1 MSGGNGGSGGMHAY
15 GGDSEVRFARLYE
28 RCDGPLRDYC
38 RRRVDADAVDDV
50 VADTFLTAWR
60 CLDQVPEGDAALLW
74 MYGVAYRAIGHQWR
88 SSARRRRLHDRLRV
102 LDPRPVSGVDELVGV
117 SDERLVLVTLD
128 RLGSTDAEV
137 LRLVAWEQLS
147 LAEVAAVLA
156 IEPSATRQR
165 LHRARRNFAH
175 LYRRLQSDATLRPA
189 VATGGVR

>member
-1 MSGGNGGSGGMHAY
+1 MHAH
-15 GGDSEVRFARLYE
+15 GDDGEVRFARLYE
-28 RCDGPLRDYC
+28 RCEGPLRDYC
-38 RRRVDADAVDDV
+38 RRRVAAEAADDV

-60 CLDQVPEGDAALLW
+60 CVDQVPEGDAALLW

-88 SSARRRRLHDRLRV
+88 SNARRRRLHDRLRV
-102 LDPRPVSGVDELVGV
+102 LDPRPVPGVDETIAAT
-117 SDERLVLVTLD
+117 DERLVLVTLD

-165 LHRARRNFAH
+165 LHRARRNFARVY
-175 LYRRLQSDATLRPA
+175 LRLQSDATRRPT